1 MNLSGTIKPYNLKTR
16 LPIKAELQRKAI
28 HLLMALL
35 LLVLYQSFSRPV
47 IIGFFIALS
56 VLAGLF
62 EWLRIHSNPLA
73 LALQKKFSFLM
84 RQEELASTGNR
95 IHFVGA
101 TWVQW
106 SLALLIILFPKNI
119 MIACYIMFL
128 IGDAMAAVIG
138 KWIGRHFWPGSQK
151 TVEGSLAFF
160 VAGMMTMLLFPDT
173 NFGIAS
179 LTVFFAAAAEIMDK
193 PFNDN
198 FRVPLLATTVYYI
211 AGLLLL

>member
-1 MNLSGTIKPYNLKTR
+1 MKTR

-47 IIGFFIALS
+47 IFGFFIALS

-138 KWIGRHFWPGSQK
+138 KWTERQ
-151 TVEGSLAFF
+151 LA
-160 VAGMMTMLLFPDT
+160 
-173 NFGIAS
+173 
-179 LTVFFAAAAEIMDK
+179 
-193 PFNDN
+193 
-198 FRVPLLATTVYYI
+198 
-211 AGLLLL
+211 